1 MILSGKG
8 NGQHRLIKD
17 FHDNVAELDYPFE
30 VEPDDTSKIIIVSM
44 NRKGIYTDNSF
55 EDTGVLQFYGVG
67 IDNIVN
73 GNEFV
78 RSSGIK
84 LSGFYTYG
92 GYRPS
97 WYNEI
102 TNNHFKEGYY
112 THWFGTNDGQSGE
125 SSIWIYGAYN
135 SQKPEQLL
143 IATAINNNIFDNHSG
158 IKITSRSTSHN
169 IIKDILVQNNVIKNA
184 DSGISADGKIDGAIF
199 KNNSFD
205 SVTAEY
211 TISPH
216 VTADSF

>member
-1 MILSGKG
+1 M
-8 NGQHRLIKD
+8 
-17 FHDNVAELDYPFE
+17 
-30 VEPDDTSKIIIVSM
+30 
-44 NRKGIYTDNSF
+44 
-55 EDTGVLQFYGVG
+55 
-67 IDNIVN
+67 
-73 GNEFV
+73 
-78 RSSGIK
+78 
-84 LSGFYTYG
+84 
-92 GYRPS
+92 
-97 WYNEI
+97 
-102 TNNHFKEGYY
+102 
-112 THWFGTNDGQSGE
+112 
-125 SSIWIYGAYN
+125 
-135 SQKPEQLL
+135 L